1 MTIENNAIKKPNKIL
16 VTGAAGFIG
25 YHLVKK
31 LVQTENEIIG
41 LDIINDYY
49 DLRVKY
55 GRLEDCDIHLQ
66 NIKHNVLVQSTN
78 YSDYRFIKLDLSDQK
93 HIYKLFESE
102 KFDVVVNLAAQAGV
116 RYSITNPDAYLNS
129 NIIGFYN
136 ILEACRHNKVEH
148 LVFAS
153 SSSVY
158 GWNEKLPFS
167 TSDNVDHPISLYAA
181 SKKSNELL
189 AHSYSALYDI
199 PTTGLRFFTVY
210 GPWGRPDMA
219 LFLFAK
225 NIIEGKP
232 IDVYNHGKMI
242 RDFTY
247 VDDIVEGIQRVIQNP
262 PQGNPQWDGKNP
274 DPGSSKAPYK
284 IYNIGNDDP
293 VQLLD
298 FIEAIEHK
306 LGKKAIKNMLPLQ
319 VGDVPASHA
328 DVTDLIA
335 DLGYK
340 PNTPI
345 QEGVNKFIDWYL
357 EFYGKQQTV
366 DGKLQVEGRNRREE
380 KKWEQ
385 RVLKKLKLGNWL
397 INLYLKYMSWQ
408 SNFQEM
414 KFMAIGKPVIA
425 SENGG
430 NGEIIKN
437 DDTGFIICPKS
448 SIELTEKIINL
459 LDNKSLKMRMN
470 RNSRERIKN
479 TIGGVF

>member
-1 MTIENNAIKKPNKIL
+1 MKIL
-16 VTGAAGFIG
+16 VTGSAGFIG
-25 YHLVKK
+25 YHLVNK
-31 LVQTENEIIG
+31 LLEDENNEIIG
-41 LDIINDYY
+41 LDNINDYY
-49 DLRVKY
+49 DLRIKY
-55 GRLEDCDIHLQ
+55 GRLEENGIFIQDIHYNELL
-66 NIKHNVLVQSTN
+66 ISKTKPN
-78 YSDYRFIKLDLSDQK
+78 YSFIKLDLTEQAKLKTLFSK
-93 HIYKLFESE
+93 H

-116 RYSITNPDAYLNS
+116 RYSITNPDAYLQS

-136 ILEACRHNKVEH
+136 ILEACRHYKIKH

-247 VDDIVEGIQRVIQNP
+247 VDDIVEGIVRVIDKPAKSN
-262 PQGNPQWDGKNP
+262 KNWSGLTP

-298 FIEAIEHK
+298 FIEAIEQK
-306 LGKKAIKNMLPLQ
+306 LNKPAIKNMLPLQ
-319 VGDVPASHA
+319 IGDVPASHA
-328 DVTDLIA
+328 NVTDLIA
-335 DLGYK
+335 DMGYK
-340 PNTPI
+340 PETPI
-345 QEGVNKFIDWYL
+345 LLGINRFIDWYL
-357 EFYGKQQTV
+357 EFYG
-366 DGKLQVEGRNRREE
+366 DGE
-380 KKWEQ
+380 
-385 RVLKKLKLGNWL
+385 
-397 INLYLKYMSWQ
+397 
-408 SNFQEM
+408 
-414 KFMAIGKPVIA
+414 
-425 SENGG
+425 
-430 NGEIIKN
+430 
-437 DDTGFIICPKS
+437 
-448 SIELTEKIINL
+448 
-459 LDNKSLKMRMN
+459 
-470 RNSRERIKN
+470 
-479 TIGGVF
+479 